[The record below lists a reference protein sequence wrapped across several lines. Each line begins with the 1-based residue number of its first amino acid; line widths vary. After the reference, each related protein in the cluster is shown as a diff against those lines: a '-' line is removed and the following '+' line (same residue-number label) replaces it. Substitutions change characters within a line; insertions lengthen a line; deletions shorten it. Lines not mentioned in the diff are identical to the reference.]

1 MSTRPPP
8 ITSPSQPPSPAL
20 ESAPLRAWIDV
31 LDELTYYELFG
42 IDATAGADDVRE
54 AFHVFCDTFHPDRH
68 FGRVDAEREAL
79 SAIFKRGTEAYLVL
93 GDVGLR
99 GHYDAELASRP
110 RSVPPRIRFSSY
122 ARPPSSQAPGAVK
135 VEDAARSAAA
145 RPFARRAEELIR
157 AGDLRQAKL
166 QLVMA
171 NHLDPDN
178 EVLAGAMR
186 EIEGRLKR

>member
-1 MSTRPPP
+1 MTNAPPQPEP
-8 ITSPSQPPSPAL
+8 IG
-20 ESAPLRAWIDV
+20 AWIEV

-42 IDATAGADDVRE
+42 LDARAGADDVRE

-68 FGRVDAEREAL
+68 FGRVDAERDAV

-93 GDVGLR
+93 GDPGLR
-99 GHYDAELASRP
+99 EHYDAELASRP
-110 RSVPPRIRFSSY
+110 RAVPPRIRFSSY
-122 ARPPSSQAPGAVK
+122 AKPPSSHAPGAVK
-135 VEDAARSAAA
+135 LEDAVRSPAA

-178 EVLAGAMR
+178 EVLAAAMR
-186 EIEGRLKR
+186 EIQGRLKG

>member
-1 MSTRPPP
+1 MTIRPANKTEATPP
-8 ITSPSQPPSPAL
+8 DPTAA
-20 ESAPLRAWIDV
+20 APIRAWVEV

-42 IDATAGADDVRE
+42 LAPTAGDDDVRE

-68 FGRVDAEREAL
+68 FGRADADREGI

-93 GDVGLR
+93 ADAGLR
-99 GHYDAELASRP
+99 GHYDAELAARP
-110 RSVPPRIRFSSY
+110 RSAPPTRIRFSSY
-122 ARPPSSQAPGAVK
+122 ARPPSMRPPGEVK
-135 VEDAARSAAA
+135 LEDAARSPAA

-157 AGDLRQAKL
+157 KGDLRQAKL

-178 EVLAGAMR
+178 EALAAAMR
-186 EIEGRLKR
+186 DLEARLKR

>member
-1 MSTRPPP
+1 MMASSPEP
-8 ITSPSQPPSPAL
+8 IAAWL
-20 ESAPLRAWIDV
+20 EV

-42 IDATAGADDVRE
+42 LDPGAGEDDVRN

-68 FGRVDAEREAL
+68 FNRVPQEREAL

-99 GHYDAELASRP
+99 GHYDAELAIRP
-110 RSVPPRIRFSSY
+110 EVVPPRIRFSSH
-122 ARPPSSQAPGAVK
+122 ARPALSQAPGAASL
-135 VEDAARSAAA
+135 EDAARSAAA
-145 RPFARRAEELIR
+145 RPFARRADELIH

-171 NHLDPDN
+171 NHLDAGN
-178 EVLAGAMR
+178 ELLAEALK
-186 EIEGRLKR
+186 EIEARLKG

>member
-1 MSTRPPP
+1 MTHATPQPGP
-8 ITSPSQPPSPAL
+8 IG
-20 ESAPLRAWIDV
+20 AWIEV

-42 IDATAGADDVRE
+42 LDASAGADDVRE
-54 AFHVFCDTFHPDRH
+54 AFHAFCDTFHPDRH
-68 FGRVDAEREAL
+68 FGRVDAERDAV

-93 GDVGLR
+93 GDPGLR

-110 RSVPPRIRFSSY
+110 RAVPPRIRFSSY
-122 ARPPSSQAPGAVK
+122 AKPPSSQAPGAAK
-135 VEDAARSAAA
+135 LEDAVRSPAA

-178 EVLAGAMR
+178 DALAAAMR
-186 EIEGRLKR
+186 EIEGRLKG

>member
-1 MSTRPPP
+1 MTNAPPQSEP
-8 ITSPSQPPSPAL
+8 IRQ
-20 ESAPLRAWIDV
+20 WIDV

-42 IDATAGADDVRE
+42 IDPSAGADDVRE

-68 FGRVDAEREAL
+68 FGRLDAEREAL

-93 GDVGLR
+93 GDVALR
-99 GHYDAELASRP
+99 DHYDAEMASRP
-110 RSVPPRIRFSSY
+110 RAVPPRIRFSSH
-122 ARPPSSQAPGAVK
+122 ARPPSSRAPGAVK
-135 VEDAARSAAA
+135 LEDAARSAGA

-157 AGDLRQAKL
+157 ASDFRQAKL

-186 EIEGRLKR
+186 EVEGRLKG